1 MIELKGKYNNCKVY
15 TDNIDN
21 ETISQLINLLN
32 QEFIKDNTIRI
43 MPDCHAGKGCVIGTT
58 MTIKDKIVPN
68 LVGVDI
74 GCGMSA
80 IKLKEKEIDYTK
92 LDEIIHKYVPSGC
105 NIHKEIKQNF
115 DELDKVIAPINKNNA
130 LKSIGTLG
138 GGNHFIECDID
149 NDNNLWLVVHTG
161 SRHLGIEVCDYYQN
175 LAYEHLK
182 NKINGGDL
190 NTKKRELISKYKQTG
205 RKKEISSALRKLDED
220 YRAIFPNVPKE
231 LAYVEEEDM
240 KKYLHD
246 MNIVQK
252 YAKKNREV
260 IVNNIVKNMNL
271 TIVESFDTIHNY
283 IDIDNMILRK
293 GSISAQAGEKV
304 IIPMNMRDGS
314 LICIGKG
321 NPDWNYSAPHGAGR
335 ILSRSKAKNV
345 IDFKDF
351 EESMRGIYT
360 TSVALSTIDES
371 PFVYKPMNEIIK
383 NIKETVDIV
392 SCIKPVYNYKAKDDI
407 NYVKNKE
414 DIDLSL

>member
-1 MIELKGKYNNCKVY
+1 MIVLKGKYNNCKVY

-138 GGNHFIECDID
+138 GGKHFIECDID

-205 RKKEISSALRKLDED
+205 REKEISSALRKLDED
-220 YRAIFPNVPKE
+220 YREIFPNVPKE

-360 TSVALSTIDES
+360 TSVAPSTIDES

-383 NIKETVDIV
+383 NIKETVNIV

>member
-149 NDNNLWLVVHTG
+149 NDNNL
-161 SRHLGIEVCDYYQN
+161 
-175 LAYEHLK
+175 
-182 NKINGGDL
+182 
-190 NTKKRELISKYKQTG
+190 
-205 RKKEISSALRKLDED
+205 
-220 YRAIFPNVPKE
+220 
-231 LAYVEEEDM
+231 
-240 KKYLHD
+240 
-246 MNIVQK
+246 
-252 YAKKNREV
+252 
-260 IVNNIVKNMNL
+260 
-271 TIVESFDTIHNY
+271 
-283 IDIDNMILRK
+283 
-293 GSISAQAGEKV
+293 
-304 IIPMNMRDGS
+304 
-314 LICIGKG
+314 
-321 NPDWNYSAPHGAGR
+321 
-335 ILSRSKAKNV
+335 
-345 IDFKDF
+345 
-351 EESMRGIYT
+351 
-360 TSVALSTIDES
+360 
-371 PFVYKPMNEIIK
+371 
-383 NIKETVDIV
+383 
-392 SCIKPVYNYKAKDDI
+392 
-407 NYVKNKE
+407 
-414 DIDLSL
+414 